1 MTVFTDIFTGAPLQP
16 SDVGYTSY
24 TLTADKTLS
33 WPSTSTTSDTVAR
46 IMTIVCNGAYSL
58 TFPAA
63 NEASTGQDTLITN
76 TGSTTLTVKDSTG
89 ATITT
94 VAAGA
99 AKYIYLTDN
108 TTTAGIWAAV
118 AFGVGT
124 SNVDAAVLAGY
135 GLLAVSTTLNQAC
148 PVTSISTPTTA
159 GAADRARLLVDIAG
173 ITITLPSAAT
183 IGNNFFTFIRNGS
196 SGTTTIAPSGGDLI
210 DNGASVALN
219 PAESLMVICSGT
231 AWYTVGWGR
240 SVTFNYTQL
249 TKSVAGGADVTLSA
263 AEAGYK
269 ILKFTG
275 LLTANI
281 NVVVPTTTTIWYV
294 DNSTTGGYTLT
305 VKTSA
310 GSGVSTTNGT
320 RYVLY
325 GDGTNVVNAVTVT
338 GSFSSFTTGSASAP
352 SITFAAD
359 TDTGL
364 YNTAANQVG
373 VAVAGTQVA
382 NFTASGAAITG
393 AVSADSAAITGAVS
407 ADSADFKGGVS
418 ADSAAITGA
427 VSAGS
432 ASITGAVSA
441 GSALLTVPLPVTS
454 GGTGTTT
461 NPASAV
467 ANTPAGNIAATNVQA
482 AINELDTEKAKSGAN
497 SDITSLTALVSVNGC
512 SLTGLL
518 NVNDGADIA
527 SATTV
532 DLTAAT
538 GNTVRI
544 TGTTPITAFTMNA
557 GQQMELVA
565 VGALPLTYHA
575 TTMNIN
581 GGASYTCSANDRLRV
596 FKDGS
601 GVIQVNVT
609 KQAGDAI
616 ADLASQAEAEAG
628 SENTKMMTSLRTKQS
643 IDANKM
649 TLNTEQTATGAL
661 MQFTGIPAT
670 AKRITVIFN
679 GVSVNGT
686 SNIKIQLGTS
696 ASLEGTGYTSTVTSG
711 SSGASTSSSTSGHMV
726 TGLIISANAYSG
738 HIVFTKISGNTWIG
752 SGTLLS
758 SGSVAY
764 SISASTKT
772 LSGALTRIGL
782 FCDNGT
788 DTFDSGTFN
797 AIYE

>member
-46 IMTIVCNGAYSL
+46 IMTIVCNGTYSL

-63 NEASTGQDTLITN
+63 NEVSTGQDTLITN
-76 TGSTTLTVKDSTG
+76 TGSSTLTVKDSTG

-99 AKYIYLTDN
+99 VKYIYLTDN
-108 TTTAGIWAAV
+108 ATVAGVWAAV

-124 SNVDAAVLAGY
+124 SNVDAAALAGY
-135 GLLAVSTTLNQAC
+135 GLLAVSTTLNQSC

-159 GAADRARLLVDIAG
+159 GAADRARLIVDATG

-210 DNGASVALN
+210 DNGASAALN
-219 PAESLMVICSGT
+219 PAESVMVVCSGT

-249 TKSVAGGADVTLSA
+249 TKNVAGGTNVTLSA

-338 GSFSSFTTGSASAP
+338 GSFSSFTAGSASAP

-393 AVSADSAAITGAVS
+393 AVSADSAS
-407 ADSADFKGGVS
+407 
-418 ADSAAITGA
+418 
-427 VSAGS
+427 
-432 ASITGAVSA
+432 
-441 GSALLTVPLPVTS
+441 LTTPLPVTS

-497 SDITSLTALVSVNGC
+497 SDITSLAGLTTALSVGQGGTGAATLSANAVLLGNGTSALKTVSAGSAGKILTDNGTTFTAEY
-512 SLTGLL
+512 SIVKQNAQSGNYTLALSDSSGHIYSGNTGSQTITVPT
-518 NVNDGADIA
+518 NASVEFPIGTAVTIVNDGNTAITF
-527 SATTV
+527 TTTG
-532 DLTAAT
+532 LTVYKA
-538 GNTVRI
+538 
-544 TGTTPITAFTMNA
+544 
-557 GQQMELVA
+557 
-565 VGALPLTYHA
+565 
-575 TTMNIN
+575 
-581 GGASYTCSANDRLRV
+581 
-596 FKDGS
+596 
-601 GVIQVNVT
+601 
-609 KQAGDAI
+609 
-616 ADLASQAEAEAG
+616 
-628 SENTKMMTSLRTKQS
+628 
-643 IDANKM
+643 
-649 TLNTEQTATGAL
+649 
-661 MQFTGIPAT
+661 
-670 AKRITVIFN
+670 
-679 GVSVNGT
+679 GT
-686 SNIKIQLGTS
+686 STAWASGGTLS
-696 ASLEGTGYTSTVTSG
+696 VRGLATLLKVATNTWFISG
-711 SSGASTSSSTSGHMV
+711 S
-726 TGLIISANAYSG
+726 
-738 HIVFTKISGNTWIG
+738 K
-752 SGTLLS
+752 LS
-758 SGSVAY
+758 
-764 SISASTKT
+764 
-772 LSGALTRIGL
+772 
-782 FCDNGT
+782 
-788 DTFDSGTFN
+788 
-797 AIYE
+797 

>member
-63 NEASTGQDTLITN
+63 NEVSTGQDTLITN
-76 TGSTTLTVKDSTG
+76 TGSSTLTVKDSTG

-99 AKYIYLTDN
+99 VKYIYLTDN
-108 TTTAGIWAAV
+108 ATVAGVWAAV

-124 SNVDAAVLAGY
+124 SNVDAAALAGY
-135 GLLAVSTTLNQAC
+135 GLLAVSTTLNQSC
-148 PVTSISTPTTA
+148 PVTSISTA
-159 GAADRARLLVDIAG
+159 LSVSASDRARLIVDTTG

-219 PAESLMVICSGT
+219 PAESVMVVCSGT

-249 TKSVAGGADVTLSA
+249 TKNVAGGTNVTLSA
-263 AEAGYK
+263 VEAGYK

-338 GSFSSFTTGSASAP
+338 GSFSSFTAGSASAP

-393 AVSADSAAITGAVS
+393 AI
-407 ADSADFKGGVS
+407 
-418 ADSAAITGA
+418 
-427 VSAGS
+427 SAGS
-432 ASITGAVSA
+432 ASITGAISA
-441 GSALLTVPLPVTS
+441 GSASITGAISAGSAILTAPLPVTS

-467 ANTPAGNIAATNVQA
+467 ANTPAGNIAATNVQT

-497 SDITSLTALVSVNGC
+497 SDITSLTGLTTALSVGQGG
-512 SLTGLL
+512 TG
-518 NVNDGADIA
+518 A
-527 SATTV
+527 AT
-532 DLTAAT
+532 LTANAVLLGNGTSAVQSVAPSTSGNVLTSNGTSWESAAPAGASSFPSGTRMPFNQTSAPT
-538 GNTVRI
+538 GWTKDTSFNDALMRVVS
-544 TGTTPITAFTMNA
+544 GAVGSGGSTAFSTF
-557 GQQMELVA
+557 
-565 VGALPLTYHA
+565 
-575 TTMNIN
+575 N
-581 GGASYTCSANDRLRV
+581 G
-596 FKDGS
+596 
-601 GVIQVNVT
+601 
-609 KQAGDAI
+609 
-616 ADLASQAEAEAG
+616 
-628 SENTKMMTSLRTKQS
+628 
-643 IDANKM
+643 
-649 TLNTEQTATGAL
+649 QTATSAYTL
-661 MQFTGIPAT
+661 TIADIPAHT
-670 AKRITVIFN
+670 HTTIISPWGSTF
-679 GVSVNGT
+679 
-686 SNIKIQLGTS
+686 
-696 ASLEGTGYTSTVTSG
+696 GTGFSNNQGVGG
-711 SSGASTSSSTSGHMV
+711 SSPAQTSSSVGGGGAHSH
-726 TGLIISANAYSG
+726 GLTHAIKYNDFIIA
-738 HIVFTKISGNTWIG
+738 VK
-752 SGTLLS
+752 
-758 SGSVAY
+758 
-764 SISASTKT
+764 
-772 LSGALTRIGL
+772 
-782 FCDNGT
+782 D
-788 DTFDSGTFN
+788 
-797 AIYE
+797 